1 MKKLLG
7 AKPLRRMG
15 LLAVLLLATGM
26 AVKAVAAPKSTGPAS
41 AVFAPD
47 VGDAQQV
54 VLVRTGNWSDTAATV
69 EAFELKGGE
78 WRRAIGPVAATIGRG
93 GFSLNHREG
102 DGSSPTGVFKLSFAY
117 GLQPRPSGVTFPY
130 EKFSRDQWWVSDPES
145 PLYNT
150 LQSGPPAGR
159 WRESFGERL
168 SDDQYKTAYREL
180 IKVDYNVEPVVPG
193 AGSAIFMHVG
203 GTKPTS
209 GCVALDE
216 AALLQIMRWL
226 NPDMAPRIVMGPE
239 PWLLNP
245 LPAPPVSAAASPAVG
260 LATTQPRRLL
270 DTRVGLGAP
279 QRKLGPRESI
289 DVSIDG
295 PNVPADV
302 SVVALN
308 VTITNPT
315 LATFLKV
322 TPTGVE
328 SDVSNLNAHAGDERA
343 ALVMARVGPDRK
355 VRITNDA
362 GTTDVV
368 ADVVAYGA
376 PSVADGFV
384 PSAPNRIIDTRNEQS
399 ANKDQSPMFGPTEER
414 TYATS
419 APPGTVA
426 AVVNL
431 TITNA
436 TERTWVSAFAGDSL
450 WPGTSS
456 VNVSER
462 EPTANLAIVPL
473 SANKSMTFKNGL
485 GRVNVVVD
493 VLGWIRKNEGNRYVP
508 ASTPTRILDTRS
520 GIGRRGQLGP
530 ESTYILG
537 VQGLPT
543 GAKALVATLTGV
555 NATTETNLRVDR
567 ADLGDTPATSSL
579 NLPKDEPRANL
590 VVSPLSTDGQVL
602 IYNSAGATDVLV
614 DVSGWFV

>member
-26 AVKAVAAPKSTGPAS
+26 AVKAVAAPKAAGPAS
-41 AVFAPD
+41 AVFAPE

-54 VLVRTGNWSDTAATV
+54 VLVRTGNWADTAATV
-69 EAFELKGGE
+69 EAFELKAGE
-78 WRRAIGPVAATIGRG
+78 WRRAIGPIPATIGRG

-102 DGSSPTGVFKLSFAY
+102 DGSSPTGVFKLSYAY
-117 GLQPRPSGVTFPY
+117 GLQPAPSGLSIPY

-150 LQSGPPAGR
+150 LQAGPPAGR
-159 WRESFGERL
+159 WRESFGEHL
-168 SDDQYKTAYREL
+168 NDDQYKTAYREL
-180 IKVDYNVEPVVPG
+180 IKIDYNVEPVVRG

-203 GTKPTS
+203 GSKPTS
-209 GCVALDE
+209 GCVALAESD
-216 AALLQIMRWL
+216 LLQIMRWL
-226 NPDMAPRIVMGPE
+226 KPGLAPRIVMGPE

-245 LPAPPVSAAASPAVG
+245 LPAPAVSAAASPSVG
-260 LATTQPRRLL
+260 LATAQPRRLL

-295 PNVPADV
+295 PNVPDDV

-308 VTITNPT
+308 VTITNPS

-343 ALVMARVGPDRK
+343 ALVMARVGPDHK
-355 VRITNDA
+355 IRITNDA

-368 ADVVAYGA
+368 ADVVGYGA
-376 PSVADGFV
+376 ASVADGFV

-399 ANKDQSPMFGPTEER
+399 VNKDQSPMFGPTEER
-414 TYATS
+414 TYATN
-419 APPGTVA
+419 APPGTIA

-436 TERTWVSAFAGDSL
+436 TERTWVSAFAGDSP
-450 WPGTSS
+450 WPGTST

-462 EPTANLAIVPL
+462 EATANMAIVPL
-473 SANKSMTFKNGL
+473 SAAKSMTFKNGN

-508 ASTPTRILDTRS
+508 AATPTRVLDTRA
-520 GIGRRGQLGP
+520 GIGRRGQLGT
-530 ESTYILG
+530 EATYTLG
-537 VQGLPT
+537 VQGMPT

-567 ADLGDTPATSSL
+567 ADLGDVPATSSL

-590 VVSPLSTDGQVL
+590 VVSPVSPDGQVL